1 MVQDPSTNEYIFPN
15 GILPLFIVVAV
26 VESPPFLCV
35 IVRDDIVVNTPQSML
50 CTIQRAVATLSHI
63 FGRSEIVPQT
73 QFDVVVVVED
83 DDGMNFESSSS
94 LLRVAVAIE

>member
-35 IVRDDIVVNTPQSML
+35 VVRDDIVVNTPQSML

-73 QFDVVVVVED
+73 QFVVVVVEEE
-83 DDGMNFESSSS
+83 DGMNFESSSS